1 MSIIPPQLQNQ
12 RFIKVDDSKR
22 PIEKA
27 WQQVGGANYPAT
39 DPEFMKWV
47 ETNRRYGILCGYPNN
62 LVVIDFDD
70 EITQR
75 EVLDEGLLPKTFSQ
89 KTARKGLLHLFYYT
103 DDATSWKILDKDKNT
118 LADIQGT
125 SKQVIGPGTRIPDG
139 REYQVVEDIP
149 ITTISS
155 ATLHKALDRFD
166 YGKNQDAL
174 QQVSDGLTMDD
185 FNKPQNNLND
195 KALQEVRSQLKI
207 VDILRDA
214 GISTARNPTK
224 CPFHSSK
231 GGKCLGFDNSK
242 GIWNCFHC
250 LNPLQK
256 VQTIDGYKFAKD
268 IVEGDIV
275 INALGERVKVFRIQ
289 HRHVHERQMF
299 ITTVASSIPL
309 NISEQHGMFVI
320 KNTNCIGKY
329 SLSDKVPAN
338 TLTTNDSLIY
348 PIPTYSKDILSI
360 PLERKTSRKGPP
372 QKIFDLEL
380 SNELLWIMGL
390 YIAEGNIHHKG
401 RYLQFSLHH
410 KETNFATRVKDYFN
424 SLGLHVNV
432 IDRITSLTKTIHI
445 SNQWIALTFDKL
457 FGHGCNNKHILREFL
472 DLPPERLQYLIKGI
486 FDGDGNFGQDI
497 ITQTSEELAYNLFEA
512 GLKLGRY
519 PTIHIVN
526 SRDRL
531 QAYTINYCKDNGGH
545 IGTFKYHN
553 WYIMPIKSIAYS
565 DDVEEYMVD
574 IGVEGEHKSFLTP
587 EGIVGNCTEKGT
599 ARDLWMKINNVT
611 EFVDAKKKLCEK
623 FGIKDTFVADK
634 VAAENR
640 ERNTS
645 NKPMVRL
652 PQDSYTNTDF
662 AEDLGQYFKGD
673 ESIFYKPDE
682 RNIVEI
688 TEYEDKLMRRQII
701 GFQAVDAKRLTGII
715 DDRVYTFTIKYNKDE
730 EIEVI
735 KSAKEQDISLLAKH
749 HKFIGV
755 LYKIKRFLTY
765 PIPFLTRDAE
775 LIVPRHTPGK
785 GYYDDRFQ
793 AYFTP
798 ETPELRIMGI
808 DEAKSVID
816 DMLGEFCFKGDI
828 DKVMAKAYI
837 ITPMCRGI
845 YSRPTSRTPI
855 FIIGANRERAGKD
868 FLAGIRG
875 ILYEGQAIDDSPIV
889 TGEKNES
896 NNDELRKKLTSAL
909 KIGRRLYH
917 SSNNRGYLNNAVFEQ
932 FATSEVW
939 RDRELGKNNQLELSN
954 EVDIS
959 LSANVGLTY
968 TPDLHHRSRPIN
980 LFYSVENPNER
991 IYRRSDLHGY
1001 ILNNRSIILSA
1012 IYTLI
1017 SSWVI
1022 AGMPSGKTP
1031 FTSFPEWARVVGGIM
1046 CYHNMGD
1053 PCINLDDVNIG
1064 GDRETQ
1070 NMKEFCGFMGLHQ
1083 LNDAEQPIG
1092 YTIGKLRAIVVEAQS
1107 REDIEGFSHWD
1118 LNERPDQVKFGN
1130 LIKRFVG
1137 REFHC
1142 KQQVKFM
1149 DKEGVEEWTKYK
1161 VTLRIAKD
1169 NDRSNKILYGF
1180 NTLIELNKEVPKPEV
1195 ELSRAI
1201 KEETIGEL
1209 SALSYDDAKD
1219 MLLSMCAS
1227 NTEVSIDTIIDRGIT
1242 EEQLTDFINH
1252 GIIFMSR
1259 AGFVRLL

>member
-250 LNPLQK
+250 
-256 VQTIDGYKFAKD
+256 
-268 IVEGDIV
+268 
-275 INALGERVKVFRIQ
+275 
-289 HRHVHERQMF
+289 
-299 ITTVASSIPL
+299 
-309 NISEQHGMFVI
+309 
-320 KNTNCIGKY
+320 
-329 SLSDKVPAN
+329 
-338 TLTTNDSLIY
+338 
-348 PIPTYSKDILSI
+348 
-360 PLERKTSRKGPP
+360 
-372 QKIFDLEL
+372 
-380 SNELLWIMGL
+380 
-390 YIAEGNIHHKG
+390 
-401 RYLQFSLHH
+401 
-410 KETNFATRVKDYFN
+410 
-424 SLGLHVNV
+424 
-432 IDRITSLTKTIHI
+432 
-445 SNQWIALTFDKL
+445 
-457 FGHGCNNKHILREFL
+457 
-472 DLPPERLQYLIKGI
+472 
-486 FDGDGNFGQDI
+486 
-497 ITQTSEELAYNLFEA
+497 
-512 GLKLGRY
+512 
-519 PTIHIVN
+519 
-526 SRDRL
+526 
-531 QAYTINYCKDNGGH
+531 
-545 IGTFKYHN
+545 
-553 WYIMPIKSIAYS
+553 
-565 DDVEEYMVD
+565 
-574 IGVEGEHKSFLTP
+574 
-587 EGIVGNCTEKGT
+587 TEKGT
-599 ARDLWMKINNVT
+599 AIDLWMKINNVT